1 MSPAVRVYLIYTS
14 YCHLMMTPNTLHPS
28 RQNFH
33 FTLYIRILMCKC
45 LGNCYLEDE
54 WIMIQQ
60 TLVLRVITVPLII
73 YPSVYLGCLLRGPI
87 LSSLLIA
94 PAVNIVG
101 AIYMDASLAQMRDV
115 TWKVCPLTLGNSETM
130 LSYLRCYLKN
140 SYLNHFIILGN
151 FRHPLRPS
159 KRCGVVHDSLFT
171 YTVYTY

>member
-1 MSPAVRVYLIYTS
+1 
-14 YCHLMMTPNTLHPS
+14 MTPNTLHTS

-33 FTLYIRILMCKC
+33 FTLCIRILMCKC
-45 LGNCYLEDE
+45 LGNCYLVDE

-60 TLVLRVITVPLII
+60 TLLLRVITVPLII
-73 YPSVYLGCLLRGPI
+73 YPSVYVPWLFVTRPHVIQSFDSTCSKHSG
-87 LSSLLIA
+87 SY
-94 PAVNIVG
+94 
-101 AIYMDASLAQMRDV
+101 IYVYIYASLAQIRDV

-130 LSYLRCYLKN
+130 LSYLRCYLKK

-159 KRCGVVHDSLFT
+159 RRCGVVHDSLFP

>member
-1 MSPAVRVYLIYTS
+1 MYTS

-33 FTLYIRILMCKC
+33 FTLYIRILKWKC
-45 LGNCYLEDE
+45 LENCYFEEDE

-60 TLVLRVITVPLII
+60 TLLLRVITVPLII
-73 YPSVYLGCLLRGPI
+73 HPSVYLGCLLRGPM

-101 AIYMDASLAQMRDV
+101 AMYIYIYIYASLAQIRDV

-159 KRCGVVHDSLFT
+159 RRCGVAHESLSVHLYSAH
-171 YTVYTY
+171 